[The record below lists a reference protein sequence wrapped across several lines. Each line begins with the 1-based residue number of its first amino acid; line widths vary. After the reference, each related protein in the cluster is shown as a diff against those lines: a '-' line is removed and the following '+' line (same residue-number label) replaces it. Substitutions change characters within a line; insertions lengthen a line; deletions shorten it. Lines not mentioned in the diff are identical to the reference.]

1 MAAQRLAAEK
11 AEAEQAFLLQRL
23 RRQVQTA
30 PGQAAPAAT
39 GSALVPGAGPAWT
52 VADEQALARKAF
64 LEAQQ
69 QQQQRKSSKCE
80 REVSEVDFHARRPLF
95 LLAGVPKE
103 FTDTRTS
110 SFFSSTS
117 RTLALQVYVGNIQ
130 PGSINKDQIIRLFNE
145 SLTAVFPNCN
155 LPVCGINMHS
165 GGKYCFLEF
174 RDKDLCTAAL
184 DLDGFQ
190 ILGLTLSVKRPA
202 SYEAARHCGKVS

>member
-80 REVSEVDFHARRPLF
+80 RE
-95 LLAGVPKE
+95 
-103 FTDTRTS
+103 
-110 SFFSSTS
+110 
-117 RTLALQVYVGNIQ
+117 VYVGNIQ